1 MDPAL
6 KTLVTES
13 YEYRELLRRRRQ
25 LIRPLLFLMLFA
37 YYGFILVLAFRP
49 DILKVRVGDG
59 ATTLGIC
66 VGVGLIFLTIAVTGI
81 YIHQT
86 DEKSEK
92 LLASLKRKVA
102 GG

>member
-6 KTLVTES
+6 KHLITGSTE
-13 YEYRELLRRRRQ
+13 YHELLRRRRL
-25 LIRPLLFLMLFA
+25 LIRPLLFLMLAA
-37 YYGFILVLAFRP
+37 YYGFILILAFYP
-49 DILKVRVGDG
+49 GILKLRIGDG
-59 ATTLGIC
+59 VTTLGIAVGIGLIVLT
-66 VGVGLIFLTIAVTGI
+66 VGVTGL

-92 LLASLKRKVA
+92 LLETLKRKAA